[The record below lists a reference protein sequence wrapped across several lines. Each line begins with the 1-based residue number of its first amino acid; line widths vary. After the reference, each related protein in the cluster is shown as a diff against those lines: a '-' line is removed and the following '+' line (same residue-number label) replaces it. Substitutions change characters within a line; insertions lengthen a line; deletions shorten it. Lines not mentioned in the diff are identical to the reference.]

1 MTYTEQAQVDLAHA
15 LLSAMKSK
23 GWSVK
28 DLAIAA
34 DVPKAEIE
42 AILRGE
48 FDFGIIGK
56 IQDDL
61 NEQIIVIRKP

>member
-1 MTYTEQAQVDLAHA
+1 MTFTELAQVDLAHA
-15 LLSAMKSK
+15 LLYAMKSK

-61 NEQIIVIRKP
+61 NEQIIVINKP

>member
-1 MTYTEQAQVDLAHA
+1 MKPTEFNQIELAHA
-15 LLSAMKSK
+15 LLYAMKSK
-23 GWSVK
+23 GWSIR

-34 DVPKAEIE
+34 DVPKSEIE
-42 AILRGE
+42 TILRGE

-61 NEQIIVIRKP
+61 NEQIIQINKK